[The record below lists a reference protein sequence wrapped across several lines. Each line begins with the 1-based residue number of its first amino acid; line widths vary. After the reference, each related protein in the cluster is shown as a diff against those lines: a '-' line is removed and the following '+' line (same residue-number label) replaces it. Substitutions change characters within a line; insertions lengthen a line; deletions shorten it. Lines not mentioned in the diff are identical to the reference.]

1 MDSSPFPERSM
12 FEYII
17 SIYLPGSLVAIMFL
31 YVIEDNGLAK
41 VFLDG
46 ISNNTDTDTDTGT
59 EANKNLYL
67 ALFTYYFISTPFIF
81 GALVDGFRHFISD
94 LLMSSICSEAKPSFL
109 KWNYPTRAGYAKI
122 KHELSENI
130 YSRQLDISY
139 LLYHAYEFY
148 GNFCSAI
155 LIAFVIYVL
164 NCISIKYFNSSSI
177 FLFFIALFTFILCI
191 VSMRHF
197 WKENNRLSNNWELY
211 DTKLPEYGTELPEK
225 PEDWTY
231 RKKSN
236 TILII
241 LLVLFILL
249 IAYFLLICLP

>member
-31 YVIEDNGLAK
+31 YVIENNGLAD
-41 VFLDG
+41 VFIHG
-46 ISNNTDTDTDTGT
+46 ISENDDKSQANN
-59 EANKNLYL
+59 NLYL

-94 LLMSSICSEAKPSFL
+94 LLMSSILSEAKHSFL
-109 KWNYPTRAGYAKI
+109 KWNYPKRAGYAKI

-130 YSRQLDISY
+130 YSRQLDTSY

-164 NCISIKYFNSSSI
+164 NCISIESFNSRSI
-177 FLFFIALFTFILCI
+177 FLLSIALFTFILCI

-197 WKENNRLSNNWELY
+197 WKENNLLSNDWELY
-211 DTKLPEYGTELPEK
+211 GTELPEYGTELPEK
-225 PEDWTY
+225 PENLTC
-231 RKKSN
+231 RKLSN

-241 LLVLFILL
+241 LLVLFILFL
-249 IAYFLLICLP
+249 IAYFLLFCLP